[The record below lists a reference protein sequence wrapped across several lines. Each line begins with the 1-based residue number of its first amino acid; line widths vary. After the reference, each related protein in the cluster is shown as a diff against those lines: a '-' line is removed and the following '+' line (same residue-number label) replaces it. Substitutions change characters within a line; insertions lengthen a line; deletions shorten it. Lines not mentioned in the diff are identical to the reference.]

1 MMSCSKSVDVIL
13 KALTEHILSSSVF
26 SNFTL
31 ICIFSD
37 IHGMTLFTTTEIQT
51 FRKGDCEFD
60 RVLSTHLSHYR

>member
-13 KALTEHILSSSVF
+13 KALTEHIYQVQF
-26 SNFTL
+26 SRTLPL

-37 IHGMTLFTTTEIQT
+37 IHGMRLFTTTEIQT